1 MFFYNI
7 NVFTFQIESLLPL
20 RLNPHYAKLKQ
31 LIAPDNQIS
40 SMDDLVGSPF
50 VNNKPTTLNLQLNS
64 MKLVSLPFST
74 KNQLNIYQEV

>member
-1 MFFYNI
+1 M
-7 NVFTFQIESLLPL
+7 PL

-64 MKLVSLPFST
+64 MKNVRVLQNGDWIYEIQNNGTNLGFWGNFKTYLV
-74 KNQLNIYQEV
+74 